1 MLENITILTN
11 LAISLFTFYTNL
23 LTNTKIIFEDYYNN
37 HKNFRF
43 MYDITSYVY
52 FLFDSYLCEYP
63 IEPFSNYWINSIIY
77 CIQDNNNNQF
87 LENYETI
94 PYQLEYNND
103 NVKENL
109 IQVLEGQKKFNI
121 KTNIDCIENLF
132 IIKNNN
138 KYIFKTNLNNF
149 NANDILDKKNVSNPF
164 FEIKY
169 TNLDTGHYMN
179 IDLPKNFFIDGNEI
193 LSNAFIKRFIDYNIM
208 RGYSPNEK
216 YLYSINYSIEV
227 LDFCFSA
234 HTLDKNS
241 YILLSDSDF
250 TIQRIK

>member
-1 MLENITILTN
+1 
-11 LAISLFTFYTNL
+11 
-23 LTNTKIIFEDYYNN
+23 
-37 HKNFRF
+37 
-43 MYDITSYVY
+43 
-52 FLFDSYLCEYP
+52 
-63 IEPFSNYWINSIIY
+63 
-77 CIQDNNNNQF
+77 
-87 LENYETI
+87 
-94 PYQLEYNND
+94 
-103 NVKENL
+103 
-109 IQVLEGQKKFNI
+109 
-121 KTNIDCIENLF
+121 
-132 IIKNNN
+132 
-138 KYIFKTNLNNF
+138 
-149 NANDILDKKNVSNPF
+149 
-164 FEIKY
+164 
-169 TNLDTGHYMN
+169 MN